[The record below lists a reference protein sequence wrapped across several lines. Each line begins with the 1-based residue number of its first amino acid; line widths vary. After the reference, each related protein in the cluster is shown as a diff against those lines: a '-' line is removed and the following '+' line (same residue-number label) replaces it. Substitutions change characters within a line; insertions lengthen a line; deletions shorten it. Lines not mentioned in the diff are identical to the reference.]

1 MEVEDFIERAIRE
14 RRSLQDALGDMLSK
28 YNSLPS
34 GKERSVLARMIAVLK
49 VEIALRQNRS
59 GSGHQ

>member
-1 MEVEDFIERAIRE
+1 MEVEDFIERAMRE

-28 YNSLPS
+28 YDSIPS
-34 GKERSVLARMIAVLK
+34 GKERSVLAFVLK